1 MRTLQLST
9 LAMVSKSKLIG
20 NLANS
25 ATSFVIDSRQA
36 FDDTIFVCVK
46 GPNNDGHKY
55 AESAYNQGCRVFVM
69 SDFAACD
76 AMCSAHSD
84 ASVIFC
90 DNTEDAF
97 RDMAKWYI
105 DYLGVKKVAVT
116 GSVGKTTTK
125 TLTAKVLASRYN
137 VVSSQK
143 NYNTHLGICM
153 TSFLADE
160 NTDIIVYEM
169 GMDHT
174 GEIEGFCSWVNPDT
188 CLITL
193 IADSH
198 LERLGSKEAIADAK
212 LEITKF
218 MSDDKALIYN
228 CDSPFLDKENLIRRT
243 KMNFM
248 PVPVGFGE
256 EASVRIADVR
266 VRGLVG
272 LSFDMIVRDEIR
284 EVKLPLLGKHNASN
298 AALAVVCGMIYGIP
312 MKDAA
317 DALSDVSGVEK
328 RLASEDVNG
337 VLLLD
342 DSYNANPASMAAAL
356 DVLSSVDAKRKIAVL
371 ADMYELG
378 SDEREGHIQT
388 GFKAAECADIL
399 VAIGGNADLFE
410 QGAKDA
416 VSNTEIIKFSDTNA
430 AKQSVLDM
438 LRSGDAVLV
447 KGSNSTK
454 VSTIAEEIRKLKH

>member
-1 MRTLQLST
+1 
-9 LAMVSKSKLIG
+9 V
-20 NLANS
+20 
-25 ATSFVIDSRQA
+25 
-36 FDDTIFVCVK
+36 
-46 GPNNDGHKY
+46 
-55 AESAYNQGCRVFVM
+55 
-69 SDFAACD
+69 
-76 AMCSAHSD
+76 
-84 ASVIFC
+84 
-90 DNTEDAF
+90 
-97 RDMAKWYI
+97 RD
-105 DYLGVKKVAVT
+105 
-116 GSVGKTTTK
+116 
-125 TLTAKVLASRYN
+125 
-137 VVSSQK
+137 
-143 NYNTHLGICM
+143 
-153 TSFLADE
+153 
-160 NTDIIVYEM
+160 
-169 GMDHT
+169 
-174 GEIEGFCSWVNPDT
+174 
-188 CLITL
+188 
-193 IADSH
+193 
-198 LERLGSKEAIADAK
+198 
-212 LEITKF
+212 
-218 MSDDKALIYN
+218 
-228 CDSPFLDKENLIRRT
+228 
-243 KMNFM
+243 
-248 PVPVGFGE
+248 
-256 EASVRIADVR
+256 
-266 VRGLVG
+266 RGLDG
-272 LSFDMIVRDEIR
+272 ISFEMIFRDEIR

-317 DALSDVSGVEK
+317 EALSDVSGVEK

-416 VSNTEIIKFSDTNA
+416 KSDIEIIKFSDTNA

>member
-36 FDDTIFVCVK
+36 FDGTIFVCVK

-317 DALSDVSGVEK
+317 AALSDVSGVEK

-342 DSYNANPASMAAAL
+342 DSYNANPASMAA
-356 DVLSSVDAKRKIAVL
+356 
-371 ADMYELG
+371 
-378 SDEREGHIQT
+378 
-388 GFKAAECADIL
+388 
-399 VAIGGNADLFE
+399 
-410 QGAKDA
+410 
-416 VSNTEIIKFSDTNA
+416 
-430 AKQSVLDM
+430 
-438 LRSGDAVLV
+438 
-447 KGSNSTK
+447 
-454 VSTIAEEIRKLKH
+454 

>member
-9 LAMVSKSKLIG
+9 LAMVSGSKLIG
-20 NLANS
+20 NLENS
-25 ATSFVIDSRQA
+25 AASFVIDSRQA
-36 FDDTIFVCVK
+36 GENTVFVCII

-55 AESAYNQGCRVFVM
+55 AENAYNQGCRVFVM
-69 SDFAACD
+69 SDEAACS
-76 AMCSAHSD
+76 AMCEAHGD
-84 ASVIFC
+84 ASVILC
-90 DNTEDAF
+90 GNTEDAF

-125 TLTAKVLASRYN
+125 TLTAKVLSGKYS

-143 NYNTHLGICM
+143 NYNTHLGLCM
-153 TSFLADE
+153 TAVLADE
-160 NTDIIVYEM
+160 DTDIIVFEM

-174 GEIEGFCSWVNPDT
+174 GEIEGYCSWVNPDT

-218 MSDDKALIYN
+218 MSSDKALIYN
-228 CDSPFLDKENLIRRT
+228 CDSPFLDRENLEKRT
-243 KMNFM
+243 KMNFR
-248 PVPVGFGE
+248 PVPVGFGD
-256 EASVRIADVR
+256 EAIVRISGVQD
-266 VRGLVG
+266 RGLSG
-272 LSFDMIVRDEIR
+272 ISFMLESGNEKA
-284 EVKLPLLGKHNASN
+284 EVDLPLLGKHNAAN
-298 AALAVVCGMIYGIP
+298 AALAVVCGMLYGIP

-317 DALSDVSGVEK
+317 ASLLSASGVEK
-328 RLASEDVNG
+328 RLASEEVNG
-337 VLLLD
+337 ILLLD

-356 DVLSSVDAKRKIAVL
+356 DVLASVNAERKIAIL

-378 SDEREGHIQT
+378 SDETEGHIAT
-388 GFKAAECADIL
+388 GLKAAQCADIL
-399 VAIGGNADLFE
+399 VAIGSHADLFE
-410 QGAKDA
+410 QGARMA
-416 VSNTEIIKFSDTNA
+416 ERNIEIIKYQDTES
-430 AKQSVLDM
+430 AKQSAAAM
-438 LRSGDAVLV
+438 LKGGDAVLV
-447 KGSNSTK
+447 KGSNATK